1 MASLEERVAF
11 LEGRVDEQSHLL
23 YGIRDL
29 VAGLDQR
36 LTAFE
41 QRMDQRLTAF
51 EERVDRRFEGFD
63 RRFEGL
69 DQRLTNFEERV
80 DRRFEGFDQSFK
92 WVIGLQ
98 VGTALA
104 MTAALAAALLMR

>member
-1 MASLEERVAF
+1 MGSLEERVAF
-11 LEGRVDEQSHLL
+11 LEGRVDEQSQLL
-23 YGIRDL
+23 HGIRDS
-29 VAGLDQR
+29 VTSLDQR

-41 QRMDQRLTAF
+41 QRMDQRFEGVDRRLTAF
-51 EERVDRRFEGFD
+51 EERID

-69 DQRLTNFEERV
+69 DQRLTTFDERV

>member
-1 MASLEERVAF
+1 MGSLEERVAF
-11 LEGRVDEQSHLL
+11 LEGRVDEHSQLL
-23 YGIRDL
+23 HGIRESITSL
-29 VAGLDQR
+29 ETHL
-36 LTAFE
+36 
-41 QRMDQRLTAF
+41 DQRLTAF
-51 EERVDRRFEGFD
+51 EERVDRRFEGVERRFEGVE

-69 DQRLTNFEERV
+69 DQRLTTFEERV